1 MLFDCRMFIV
11 CLLKWRN
18 ILVLLKYYTLQ
29 NPFVPRLADDFLMH
43 MVSST
48 NQNVTGG
55 TTLKSR
61 EEFADAIVLSAM
73 TAFLDMTSASFSVRY
88 KYSWLSHYERRI
100 MT

>member
-29 NPFVPRLADDFLMH
+29 NPFVARLADDFL

-88 KYSWLSHYERRI
+88 KYS
-100 MT
+100 

>member
-29 NPFVPRLADDFLMH
+29 NPFVPRLADDFLM
-43 MVSST
+43 VSST

-73 TAFLDMTSASFSVRY
+73 TAFLDITSASFSVRY

>member
-29 NPFVPRLADDFLMH
+29 NTFVPRLADDFL

-88 KYSWLSHYERRI
+88 KYS
-100 MT
+100 